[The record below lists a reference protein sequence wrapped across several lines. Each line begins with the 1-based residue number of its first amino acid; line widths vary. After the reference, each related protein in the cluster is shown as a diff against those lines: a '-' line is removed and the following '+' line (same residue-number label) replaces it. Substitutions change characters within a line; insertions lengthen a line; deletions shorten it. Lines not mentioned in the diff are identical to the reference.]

1 MNAKSA
7 YTTSPKRV
15 FLMTVSEFETVRGVS
30 EILSQLTHEQFVLVQ
45 KLVAK
50 EAEVRVEYQNI
61 KKPSLKSVGE

>member
-1 MNAKSA
+1 
-7 YTTSPKRV
+7 
-15 FLMTVSEFETVRGVS
+15 MTGSEFETVRGVA

-50 EAEVRVEYQNI
+50 EAEVRVEYQNR